1 MFYFNVCDLRDNNR
15 EFSGK
20 NVNKDR
26 FIFCLMLYV
35 VCKYKVEIV
44 IFLSI
49 LCIKMYSKIWYL
61 MFMCLV

>member
-1 MFYFNVCDLRDNNR
+1 MFYFDVCDLRDNNR

-20 NVNKDR
+20 NVNEDR
-26 FIFCLMLYV
+26 RFGFIFCLMIYV

-49 LCIKMYSKIWYL
+49 LCIKY
-61 MFMCLV
+61 V

>member
-20 NVNKDR
+20 NVNEDR
-26 FIFCLMLYV
+26 RFGFIFCLMIYV

-44 IFLSI
+44 IFLSV
-49 LCIKMYSKIWYL
+49 LCIKY
-61 MFMCLV
+61 V